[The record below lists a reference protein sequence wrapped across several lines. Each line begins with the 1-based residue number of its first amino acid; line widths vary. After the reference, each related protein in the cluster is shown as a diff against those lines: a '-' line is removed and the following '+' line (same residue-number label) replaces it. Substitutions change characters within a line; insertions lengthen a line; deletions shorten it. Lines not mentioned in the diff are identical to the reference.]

1 MAGMKIFKQHSLKS
15 TAGIMFAVL
24 MVGTCDGLAADSLP
38 ACRMEIPLPLQP
50 ISVSIDSNGV
60 AVFKGSEL
68 TGATGQPA
76 LPAVTVKV
84 LLPPD
89 ADLRSVRAALTNE
102 NHTNIDGQFDVAPIP
117 PAISRVKEFWPERVQ
132 FAGGRDV
139 ASYSDDAYFPT
150 SFLGLV
156 LPVQMR
162 EWRMVE
168 VEIRLFKYNPVRKRL
183 MGLITGN
190 LVLTFERIPGME
202 VMSTR
207 SPTMAVK
214 FREKVRS
221 QVVNFEVAVR
231 DYEAASK

>member
-1 MAGMKIFKQHSLKS
+1 MKIFKQHSLRS
-15 TAGIMFAVL
+15 TAGIMFVLL
-24 MVGTCDGLAADSLP
+24 MVGAYAGLAADALP

-50 ISVSIDSNGV
+50 ITVSIDSNGV

-89 ADLRSVRAALTNE
+89 TDLRTVRAALTNE
-102 NHTNIDGQFDVAPIP
+102 NQANIEGQFNVAPIP
-117 PAISRVKEFWPERVQ
+117 PAMSRGKEFWPDKVQ
-132 FAGGRDV
+132 FADGRDV
-139 ASYSDDAYFPT
+139 ASYSADAYSPP

-168 VEIRLFKYNPVRKRL
+168 VEIRCFKYNPVRKRL
-183 MGLITGN
+183 MGLVTGN
-190 LVLTFERIPGME
+190 LVLTFERIPGLK

-207 SPTMAVK
+207 SPAMAVK